1 MWASRSSVQGGAAD
15 ERKCRMQRETV
26 FRVDVMQVWRERRL
40 EGGGTDWQCCR
51 YGRTRAGRRQTTE
64 RGGRGHTSRLRL
76 RALAVDRL
84 CLCREQGPQRL
95 KCRRSGQR
103 EAQASAL
110 CAQGCV
116 RAPLLAP
123 LRVHRAPGAYDA
135 DQSPTRVSPGPCGA
149 AIATVPA
156 RDAPCCTAAPA
167 AKMIDSA
174 HAGRQS
180 GCVKS
185 HGWAPFRV
193 PGTWSV
199 PWQPWRRP
207 GWLPDAPLEH
217 DSAPLV
223 RPALP
228 RLGRFQVLPS
238 RRRWDPTMA
247 LATACMPLIE
257 RQPPLAQTIH
267 GCN

>member
-1 MWASRSSVQGGAAD
+1 MWASRSSVQGGTAD
-15 ERKCRMQRETV
+15 ERKCRMQRETG

-51 YGRTRAGRRQTTE
+51 YGRTRAGRQ
-64 RGGRGHTSRLRL
+64 
-76 RALAVDRL
+76 AADRP
-84 CLCREQGPQRL
+84 CLCREEGPQRL

-103 EAQASAL
+103 EAQAAAL
-110 CAQGCV
+110 CAEWCA
-116 RAPLLAP
+116 RASLLVP

-135 DQSPTRVSPGPCGA
+135 DQSPTRVSPGPYGA

-156 RDAPCCTAAPA
+156 RDAPCGTAAPA

-228 RLGRFQVLPS
+228 RLGRCQVLPS
-238 RRRWDPTMA
+238 RRRLDPTMG
-247 LATACMPLIE
+247 LATACMPPIE